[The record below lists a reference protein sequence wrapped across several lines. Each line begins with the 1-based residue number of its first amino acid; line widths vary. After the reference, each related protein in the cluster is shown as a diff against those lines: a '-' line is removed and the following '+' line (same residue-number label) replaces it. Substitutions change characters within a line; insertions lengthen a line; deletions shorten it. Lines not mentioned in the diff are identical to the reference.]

1 MTINYQNMTIDGQNG
16 SRGLEQK
23 HQLVNGSTGND
34 EILSVFEL
42 SNTGVVY
49 YIQPIVI
56 IKNTLNQNDRVFI
69 YPMKELVNPIW
80 YTTKKGIFRI
90 SLTIISII
98 VLVFMIYIIRTR
110 SIMLQKKIKYEM
122 SDIRNITSIRGDQTF
137 EMSQMVQIK
146 GVDAYQS

>member
-1 MTINYQNMTIDGQNG
+1 
-16 SRGLEQK
+16 
-23 HQLVNGSTGND
+23 VNGSTGND

-110 SIMLQKKIKYEM
+110 SIML
-122 SDIRNITSIRGDQTF
+122 
-137 EMSQMVQIK
+137 
-146 GVDAYQS
+146 